1 MSNFFTT
8 ADDFFTP
15 STRIII
21 ALKRLPL
28 PQKMQSKGIAY
39 AIISSATFG
48 LLPLFSVT
56 AMNSG
61 QTPYSVLFYRFLFSV
76 VLYGLFLKLRG
87 ESFRVTRKQLLEL
100 VVLGAACYG
109 GTALFLIL
117 SYAYI
122 PTGIA
127 TTINFLYPVM
137 VALILFLIFGE
148 RPSMGIAIAIV
159 LSLGGV
165 ALMAWS
171 PGANLSLRGIWYALI
186 TIFCYG
192 FYVVGLNKSGL
203 REVKGSTVT
212 FYVLL
217 VSAIFFGMI
226 ALAQGGIQ
234 PIASPRVGANLL
246 LLAIVSTII
255 SNLTLILAVK
265 EIGSTSASVLGS
277 MEPLTAL
284 LVGIGWFGEA
294 ISGYQLAGI
303 GLVIASVL
311 LVVLGKRK
319 DDKKQRI
326 KSSTMKPKAKA
337 KEADLA

>member
-1 MSNFFTT
+1 
-8 ADDFFTP
+8 
-15 STRIII
+15 
-21 ALKRLPL
+21 
-28 PQKMQSKGIAY
+28 MQSRGIAY

-61 QTPYSVLFYRFLFSV
+61 QTPYSVLFYRFLFSTL
-76 VLYGLFLKLRG
+76 LYGLFLKLRG
-87 ESFRVTRKQLLEL
+87 ESFRVSRRQLLEL

-117 SYAYI
+117 SYGYI

-137 VALILFLIFGE
+137 VALILFLMFGE
-148 RPSMGIAIAIV
+148 RPSMGIAVAIV

-171 PGANLSLRGIWYALI
+171 PGANLSLRGVGYSLI

-192 FYVVGLNKSGL
+192 FYVVGLNKTGL

-212 FYVLL
+212 LYVLL
-217 VSAIFFGMI
+217 VSTIFFGII
-226 ALAQGGIQ
+226 ALANGGIV
-234 PIASPRVGANLL
+234 PISSPQVGANLV

-255 SNLTLILAVK
+255 SNLTLVLAVK

-294 ISGYQLAGI
+294 ISGYQLTGI
-303 GLVIASVL
+303 CLVIASVL
-311 LVVLGKRK
+311 LVVLGKRRDSK
-319 DDKKQRI
+319 TQRPT
-326 KSSTMKPKAKA
+326 SSVTTPKAKT

>member
-1 MSNFFTT
+1 
-8 ADDFFTP
+8 
-15 STRIII
+15 
-21 ALKRLPL
+21 
-28 PQKMQSKGIAY
+28 MQSKGIAY

-61 QTPYSVLFYRFLFSV
+61 QTPYSVLFYRFLFSTL
-76 VLYGLFLKLRG
+76 LYGLFLKLRG
-87 ESFRVTRKQLLEL
+87 EAFRVSRRQLLEL

-137 VALILFLIFGE
+137 VALILFLLFGE
-148 RPSMGIAIAIV
+148 RPSMAIAIV

-171 PGANLSLRGIWYALI
+171 PGVNLNLRGIAYSFI

-217 VSAIFFGMI
+217 ISTIFFGAI
-226 ALAQGGIQ
+226 ALANGGIV
-234 PIASPRVGANLL
+234 PIASPQVGVNLV

-255 SNLTLILAVK
+255 SNLTLVLAVK

-294 ISGYQLAGI
+294 ISGYQLAGVC
-303 GLVIASVL
+303 LVIASVL
-311 LVVLGKRK
+311 LVVMGKRK
-319 DDKKQRI
+319 DDRKQRSR
-326 KSSTMKPKAKA
+326 SSITKPKAKA
-337 KEADLA
+337 KEADVA

>member
-1 MSNFFTT
+1 
-8 ADDFFTP
+8 
-15 STRIII
+15 
-21 ALKRLPL
+21 
-28 PQKMQSKGIAY
+28 MQRKGIAY

-56 AMNSG
+56 AMSSG
-61 QTPYSVLFYRFLFSV
+61 QTPYSVLFYRFLFSTL
-76 VLYGLFLKLRG
+76 LYGLFLKLRG
-87 ESFRVTRKQLLEL
+87 ESFRVSSRQLLEL

-117 SYAYI
+117 SYGYI

-171 PGANLSLRGIWYALI
+171 PGANLSLRGVAYSLV

-192 FYVVGLNKSGL
+192 FYVVGLNKTGL

-212 FYVLL
+212 LYVLL
-217 VSAIFFGMI
+217 VSTVFFGAI
-226 ALAQGGIQ
+226 ALTQGGIQ
-234 PIASPRVGANLL
+234 PIASPQVGVNLL

-255 SNLTLILAVK
+255 SNLTLVLAVK

-303 GLVIASVL
+303 CLVIASVL
-311 LVVLGKRK
+311 LVVLGKQK
-319 DDKKQRI
+319 NNKKQP
-326 KSSTMKPKAKA
+326 SSIGTPKPKAKA
-337 KEADLA
+337 KEADMA

>member
-1 MSNFFTT
+1 
-8 ADDFFTP
+8 
-15 STRIII
+15 
-21 ALKRLPL
+21 
-28 PQKMQSKGIAY
+28 MQSRGIAY

-56 AMNSG
+56 AMSSG
-61 QTPYSVLFYRFLFSV
+61 QTPYSVLFYRFLFSTL
-76 VLYGLFLKLRG
+76 LYGLFLKLRG
-87 ESFRVTRKQLLEL
+87 KSFRVSRKQLLEL

-117 SYAYI
+117 SYGYI

-137 VALILFLIFGE
+137 VALILFLLFGE
-148 RPSMGIAIAIV
+148 RPSKAIAIAIV

-171 PGANLSLRGIWYALI
+171 PGANLSLRGVVYSFI

-192 FYVVGLNKSGL
+192 FYVVGLNKTGL

-212 FYVLL
+212 LYVLL
-217 VSAIFFGMI
+217 VSTIFFGAI
-226 ALAQGGIQ
+226 ALANGGIV
-234 PIASPRVGANLL
+234 PISSPQVGVNLV

-255 SNLTLILAVK
+255 SNLTLVLAVK

-303 GLVIASVL
+303 FLVIASVL
-311 LVVLGKRK
+311 LVVLKKKKKEVKMGMNSNYSK
-319 DDKKQRI
+319 DKQREFEL
-326 KSSTMKPKAKA
+326 
-337 KEADLA
+337 KE

>member
-1 MSNFFTT
+1 
-8 ADDFFTP
+8 
-15 STRIII
+15 
-21 ALKRLPL
+21 
-28 PQKMQSKGIAY
+28 MQRKGIAY

-56 AMNSG
+56 AMGSG
-61 QTPYSVLFYRFLFSV
+61 QTPYSVLFYRFLLSTL
-76 VLYGLFLKLRG
+76 LYGLFLKLRG
-87 ESFRVTRKQLLEL
+87 ESFRVSLRQLLEL
-100 VVLGAACYG
+100 VVLGAGCYG

-137 VALILFLIFGE
+137 VALILFVLFGE
-148 RPSMGIAIAIV
+148 RPSLGIAVAIV

-171 PGANLSLRGIWYALI
+171 PGANLSLRGVAYSFI

-192 FYVVGLNKSGL
+192 FYVVGLNKTGL
-203 REVKGSTVT
+203 REVRGSTVT
-212 FYVLL
+212 LYVLL
-217 VSAIFFGMI
+217 VSTIFFGII
-226 ALAQGGIQ
+226 ALANGGIV
-234 PIASPRVGANLL
+234 PITSPRVGVNLL

-255 SNLTLILAVK
+255 SNLTLVLAVK

-311 LVVLGKRK
+311 LVVLGRRK
-319 DDKKQRI
+319 DDGKRQP
-326 KSSTMKPKAKA
+326 KSGATRPNAKV
-337 KEADLA
+337 KEADVP

>member
-1 MSNFFTT
+1 
-8 ADDFFTP
+8 
-15 STRIII
+15 
-21 ALKRLPL
+21 
-28 PQKMQSKGIAY
+28 MQRKGIAY

-56 AMNSG
+56 AMSSG
-61 QTPYSVLFYRFLFSV
+61 QTPYSVLFYRFLFSTL
-76 VLYGLFLKLRG
+76 LYGLFLKLRG
-87 ESFRVTRKQLLEL
+87 ESFRVSSRQLLEL

-117 SYAYI
+117 SYSYI

-171 PGANLSLRGIWYALI
+171 PGANLSLRGVAYSLV

-192 FYVVGLNKSGL
+192 FYVVGLNKTGL

-212 FYVLL
+212 LYVLL
-217 VSAIFFGMI
+217 VSTIFFGAI
-226 ALAQGGIQ
+226 ALTQGGIQ
-234 PIASPRVGANLL
+234 PIASPQVGVNLL

-255 SNLTLILAVK
+255 SNLTLVLAVK

-294 ISGYQLAGI
+294 ISGYQLADI
-303 GLVIASVL
+303 CLVIASVL
-311 LVVLGKRK
+311 LVVLGKQK
-319 DDKKQRI
+319 KNKKQP
-326 KSSTMKPKAKA
+326 SSIGTPKPKAKA
-337 KEADLA
+337 KEADMA

>member
-1 MSNFFTT
+1 
-8 ADDFFTP
+8 
-15 STRIII
+15 
-21 ALKRLPL
+21 
-28 PQKMQSKGIAY
+28 MQRKGIAY

-56 AMNSG
+56 AMSSG
-61 QTPYSVLFYRFLFSV
+61 QTPYSVLFYRFLFSTL
-76 VLYGLFLKLRG
+76 LYGLFLKLRG
-87 ESFRVTRKQLLEL
+87 ESFRVSSRQLLEL

-117 SYAYI
+117 SYGYI

-127 TTINFLYPVM
+127 TTFYVLCPVM

-171 PGANLSLRGIWYALI
+171 PGANLSLRGVAYSLV

-192 FYVVGLNKSGL
+192 FYVVGLNKTGL

-212 FYVLL
+212 LYVLL
-217 VSAIFFGMI
+217 VSTIFFGAI
-226 ALAQGGIQ
+226 ALTQGGIQ
-234 PIASPRVGANLL
+234 PIASPQVGVNLL

-255 SNLTLILAVK
+255 SNLTLVLAVK

-303 GLVIASVL
+303 CLVIASVL
-311 LVVLGKRK
+311 LVVLGKQK
-319 DDKKQRI
+319 KNKKQP
-326 KSSTMKPKAKA
+326 SSIGTPKPKAKA
-337 KEADLA
+337 KEADMA